1 MLDVSN
7 KKLSENKPFPYRLKI
22 NCPDLV
28 HFYDYKNVKS
38 KYGRL
43 PQLCLDHKSK
53 VISCRTSLVLRRARL
68 LCFCF
73 SKNTTTRETCFLRSF
88 TLPRQVIFSKSEEM
102 LQDLDLQYKSKTW
115 FFHKRTLKWFSFLPF
130 ETPSPLFLPKTGT
143 VLLYSSSFSMVRRTI
158 I

>member
-7 KKLSENKPFPYRLKI
+7 KNLSENKPFPYILKI

-53 VISCRTSLVLRRARL
+53 VISCSTSLVLRRA
-68 LCFCF
+68 
-73 SKNTTTRETCFLRSF
+73 TTRETCFLRSF